1 MVLKYYF
8 NVMHTNDKYSM
19 LILNKHGE
27 EVLTI
32 LKWQGVTTFFK
43 LMQPMV
49 FLHVSTRF
57 S

>member
-1 MVLKYYF
+1 MKGAYMVLKYYF

-32 LKWQGVTTFFK
+32 LKWQGVTTFD
-43 LMQPMV
+43 
-49 FLHVSTRF
+49 
-57 S
+57 